1 MPPVAIAAA
10 VAAGAGAAFAG
21 VTIATAVAIASVAFS
36 VTAALT
42 MKTPSFDSYASPQE
56 RKQVLRS
63 AAAPKLAVYGEV
75 MGSGVLFF
83 AEEEPGE
90 QDQDEL
96 LHMCIAIAGHEIT
109 SIGQVY
115 LNDEPIESYGQYA
128 SYELHNNR
136 QTADPYLL
144 ARCPSWDSTM
154 IGKNIAF
161 VRVTLKFNADKF
173 PNGIPN
179 IKMVKRG
186 YKVYDP
192 RTGKTA
198 WSANSALVYLHFL
211 KTFCG
216 VADSDVFVEQFKSC
230 ANICDELVATAA
242 GSGFRYRTHG
252 EFDFNESRVNVMEA
266 ILLSCAGDRVY
277 TGGKHGLMVGAYQG
291 PATLELHSRQ
301 FCGDVQITPETSERD
316 RFNTYCG
323 KFINASQNF
332 IQSDFPPVS
341 VAEWV
346 AEDGREITKDID
358 FRFVTDEYQAQR
370 ICAMKMRRSR
380 VGRILQVPMNY
391 SGFSYRPGMNIKV
404 FIPELAI
411 EGVEY
416 RVDSWSFSVQGG
428 VKLILIQD
436 NAQMYGDI
444 PGQAVFQPPL
454 TNLPSSGPP
463 APSNLRY
470 TARPVGDIVQGLLS
484 WDNFGNQVADNVVN
498 IYRGGVLQYSV
509 RTPANECIISGLAVG
524 TYEARVRAIAANGVG
539 SPISTLS
546 FTIAVPAAPT
556 SITFIPDNWSL
567 QLIPNFSNQL
577 SFGTICEFFYS
588 EVNIPIGQVEA
599 TAFKLGMGTT
609 LMHSGLTPNTTYY
622 YWVRSVNAYGKSAF
636 FAASGKTSYNAASI
650 LDVLDGEIGAEHLR
664 EELRQPIEQIPDIV
678 GQLEQVDR
686 ELTDLSETVAP
697 IAERVPVI
705 DRELTVIDR
714 ELTGLG
720 SALTALDERATQTE
734 SLLRDEQDSLGEMG
748 IGTVLEQDKLHG
760 KIDRVQSEV
769 GDLRDAVFTVN
780 PDTGEIEMG
789 AVRALRDE
797 TQASFTEVNQTLDAV
812 TGTLAT
818 KADQAVVD
826 AQGERLTGA
835 EQTLDGINAT
845 LTQTVTKSEF
855 TSEQQR
861 LTEVSN
867 SLDATKGELA
877 QKAAQSTVTEQGERL
892 AAAEQRIIVN
902 SDAQSALAQSVS
914 GLKAELEAE
923 DQTLQANITEV
934 ARVSTEAD
942 QVLAQRV
949 TGVEVRTDTAEGAI
963 RALEEI
969 VESDS
974 VVTAGRFDE
983 ITATLDLTAKAAD
996 QAAEAAIAN
1005 ALAGDTGEQRHRQAE
1020 ASIRRDQQVQLD
1032 LHQAL
1037 AREVTELDAR
1047 FEGEK
1052 ADTAANF
1059 TDVREVI
1066 ADADQANAQQITQL
1080 RAEYQAADLQTNAA
1094 VAAEVRARSDADSAL
1109 AEQLSTLD
1117 AEFKGA
1123 EQALAASIDEVSRV
1137 SAEANQ
1143 SLSEQLSQVKATAES
1158 AGTAAAGAQ
1167 ISANQAKEDAAAA
1180 AGIADGKGKVIIQSA
1195 APAVEDQ
1202 LAQNLWIDTTS
1213 GTNTPKRWSGSAW
1226 VAVTDKVAIDA
1237 AQAAAAAQASADQAA
1252 QGVARNTAAINDEVK
1267 ARADADSAMAQRIDQ
1282 VQATA
1287 GEQAATIT
1295 GLAKTVGDN
1304 QQASALALQQLDTK
1318 TNQTNAAVGTLAEAL
1333 SEQGK
1338 ALAGR
1343 QDDLAAEV
1351 DLAALASIGNTLA
1364 DDQDEGR
1371 ARKARAAITRRQD
1384 TQADEQQALA
1394 RELTQFRAEFAGE
1407 AASTAA
1413 ELTEV
1418 REVIAGVEQST
1429 AHQITQLKTEYQEG
1443 DRQTNAALE
1452 ESTRTLSDAGQAMA
1466 ERVTQLQA
1474 ALEQEDQA
1482 LNAAIQQN
1490 QQAQVAGDQA
1500 LAEQIDQ
1507 LQTASGEQSAGL
1519 TNLAKVVTDGQQA
1532 TGEALQQL
1540 NTKTDQT
1547 NASVGSLSEAVSEQ
1561 GKALSGK
1568 QDDLVAELDLAAL
1581 ASLGN
1586 TLADEEGETRNRK
1599 ARAQITQRQEA
1610 QANEQQALA
1619 KEVTQFRADFAG
1631 EQAATSAAL
1640 TGVREVIAG
1649 VEQSTARELSQLKT
1663 DYQAADLQT
1672 NAALE
1677 ESKRTLSAADQAMAE
1692 RVTQLQATL
1701 EGEDQKL
1708 DAAILETQRTQAAG
1722 DSALAE
1728 QLTQLQAQVTE
1739 GDQTL
1744 NAAILQTQQ
1753 AQVEGDQANAN
1764 SIATVQANL
1773 NNTNA
1778 AVQSGATATANL
1790 RGEVEAGWYTKA
1802 NINGEGGGFGL
1813 SVKMNA
1819 DGTVLS
1825 SFVID
1830 ADVFAVLSRA
1840 GGVATKRHP
1849 FIVKN
1854 GTVYMNHA
1862 MMDTAEIGSVIA
1874 KYIDV
1879 QHLIGTLI
1887 EGGSFRG
1894 GDLWIGENAN
1904 GSFGAYG
1911 KRWNAG
1917 IDSSGRIYGSNVYF
1931 ESGTFQGN
1939 VLALSGTMNNVT
1951 IKENCDVR
1959 GTIYAERIVGDVAA
1973 IKSLYMQEPRNPFS
1987 MFFNVAAANFSRGVI
2002 VTGINI
2008 KAEGYNYGSGGAP
2021 TQVTRTCTAVF
2032 YMNGVEFGRE
2042 SVSAT
2047 GESRK
2052 DSATA
2057 SATVTLPAG
2066 VRGRFQVSIL
2076 GDVSV
2081 SLVGAVALVF
2091 KYSSATFE

>member
-10 VAAGAGAAFAG
+10 VAVGAGAAFAG
-21 VTIATAVAIASVAFS
+21 ATIATAVAIASVAFS

-42 MKTPSFDSYASPQE
+42 TKTPSFDSYASPQE

-83 AEEEPGE
+83 AEEEAGE
-90 QDQDEL
+90 QDKDEL
-96 LHMCIAIAGHEIT
+96 LHMCIAVAGHEIT

-161 VRVTLKFNADKF
+161 VRVTLKFSADKF

-192 RTGKTA
+192 RTGSTV

-216 VADSDVFVEQFKSC
+216 VADSDLLIEQFKSC

-242 GSGFRYRTHG
+242 GPGFRYRTHG
-252 EFDFNESRVNVMEA
+252 EFDFNESRVKVMEA

-301 FCGDVQITPETSERD
+301 ICGDVQITPEASERD
-316 RFNTYCG
+316 RFNTYRG
-323 KFINASQNF
+323 KFINASQKF
-332 IQSDFPPVS
+332 IQSDFPPVT

-346 AEDGREITKDID
+346 AEDGREIAKDID
-358 FRFVTDEYQAQR
+358 FRFVTDEFQAQR

-391 SGFSYRPGMNIKV
+391 SGFAYRPGTNVKV
-404 FIPELAI
+404 FIPELQI
-411 EGVEY
+411 DGVEHK
-416 RVDSWSFSVQGG
+416 VDSWSFSVQGG

-436 NAQMYGDI
+436 SPQMYGDI
-444 PGQAVFQPPL
+444 PGQAVVNPPL

-470 TARPVGDIVQGLLS
+470 TSKPVGDIAQGLLS

-509 RTPANECIISGLAVG
+509 RTPASECILSGLAVG
-524 TYEARVRAIAANGVG
+524 TYEARVQAIAVNGVG
-539 SPISTLS
+539 SPITTLS
-546 FTIAVPAAPT
+546 FTIAVPAVPT

-567 QLIPNFSNQL
+567 QLIPNFSSQL

-609 LMHSGLTPNTTYY
+609 LMHSGLKPNTMYY

-636 FAASGKTSYNAASI
+636 FSASGKTSYDPSSI
-650 LDVLDGEIGAEHLR
+650 LDMLDGEIGGEHLR
-664 EELRQPIEQIPDIV
+664 EELRQPIEQIPSIV
-678 GQLEQVDR
+678 GQLEQVER
-686 ELTDLSETVAP
+686 EFTDLSETVAP
-697 IAERVPVI
+697 IAERVPVLDLQI
-705 DRELTVIDR
+705 V
-714 ELTGLG
+714 GLG
-720 SALTALDERATQTE
+720 DALVALDERSKQTE
-734 SLLRDEQDSLGEMG
+734 NLLRDEQNHLGQMG
-748 IGTVLEQDKLHG
+748 IDTVLEQDKLHG
-760 KIDRVQSEV
+760 KIDRVQSEM
-769 GDLRDAVFTVN
+769 GDLRDAIFTVN
-780 PDTGEIEMG
+780 PGTGQIEMDV
-789 AVRALRDE
+789 VRALREE

-812 TGTLAT
+812 TGTLVT
-818 KADQAVVD
+818 KADLAVVD
-826 AQGERLTGA
+826 AQGSRLTGA
-835 EQTLDGINAT
+835 EQALDGINAT

-861 LTEVSN
+861 LTEVSS
-867 SLDATKGELA
+867 SLDAAMGQIQ

-892 AAAEQRIIVN
+892 AAAEQRITVN
-902 SDAQSALAQSVS
+902 SDAQSALAERVS
-914 GLKAELEAE
+914 GLKAELEAD
-923 DQTLQANITEV
+923 DQALRANITEV

-942 QVLAQRV
+942 QVLAERV
-949 TGVEVRTDTAEGAI
+949 SGVEVRTGTAEGKI
-963 RALEEI
+963 RALEQI
-969 VESDS
+969 VESDGG
-974 VVTAGRFDE
+974 VTAGRFDE
-983 ITATLDLTAKAAD
+983 IAAALDLTAKSAD

-1005 ALAGDTGEQRHRQAE
+1005 ALAGDKGEQRHRRAE

-1037 AREVTELDAR
+1037 ARDVTELDAR

-1052 ADTAANF
+1052 ANTAANF

-1066 ADADQANAQQITQL
+1066 ADVDQATAQQITQL
-1080 RAEYQAADLQTNAA
+1080 RAEYQAGDLQTNAA
-1094 VAAEVRARSDADSAL
+1094 L
-1109 AEQLSTLD
+1109 L
-1117 AEFKGA
+1117 
-1123 EQALAASIDEVSRV
+1123 
-1137 SAEANQ
+1137 
-1143 SLSEQLSQVKATAES
+1143 
-1158 AGTAAAGAQ
+1158 
-1167 ISANQAKEDAAAA
+1167 
-1180 AGIADGKGKVIIQSA
+1180 
-1195 APAVEDQ
+1195 
-1202 LAQNLWIDTTS
+1202 
-1213 GTNTPKRWSGSAW
+1213 
-1226 VAVTDKVAIDA
+1226 
-1237 AQAAAAAQASADQAA
+1237 
-1252 QGVARNTAAINDEVK
+1252 
-1267 ARADADSAMAQRIDQ
+1267 
-1282 VQATA
+1282 
-1287 GEQAATIT
+1287 
-1295 GLAKTVGDN
+1295 
-1304 QQASALALQQLDTK
+1304 
-1318 TNQTNAAVGTLAEAL
+1318 
-1333 SEQGK
+1333 
-1338 ALAGR
+1338 
-1343 QDDLAAEV
+1343 
-1351 DLAALASIGNTLA
+1351 
-1364 DDQDEGR
+1364 
-1371 ARKARAAITRRQD
+1371 
-1384 TQADEQQALA
+1384 
-1394 RELTQFRAEFAGE
+1394 
-1407 AASTAA
+1407 
-1413 ELTEV
+1413 
-1418 REVIAGVEQST
+1418 
-1429 AHQITQLKTEYQEG
+1429 
-1443 DRQTNAALE
+1443 QTNAALE
-1452 ESTRTLSDAGQAMA
+1452 ERSKTLSDADQALG

-1474 ALEQEDQA
+1474 ALEGEDQT
-1482 LNAAIQQN
+1482 LNAAILETQRTQVAGDQALANQVSQLQAKVIEGDQTLDAAIKLN

-1507 LQTASGEQSAGL
+1507 LQTSSGEQAASL
-1519 TNLAKVVTDGQQA
+1519 TDLAEVVADGQQA
-1532 TGEALQQL
+1532 TGQALQQL
-1540 NTKTDQT
+1540 TTKTDKTQ
-1547 NASVGSLSEAVSEQ
+1547 SDVGTLSEAVAEQ
-1561 GKALSGK
+1561 GKALAAR
-1568 QDDLVAELDLAAL
+1568 QEDLSAEVDLTAL
-1581 ASLGN
+1581 ASIGN
-1586 TLADEEGETRNRK
+1586 TLSDEAGETRSRK
-1599 ARAQITQRQEA
+1599 ARASITRQQEA
-1610 QANEQQALA
+1610 QADEHQALA
-1619 KEVTQFRADFAG
+1619 REVTQFRAEFEG

-1649 VEQSTARELSQLKT
+1649 VEQATALEISQLKT

-1677 ESKRTLSAADQAMAE
+1677 ESNRTLSAADQAMAE
-1692 RVTQLQATL
+1692 RVTQLQAAL
-1701 EGEDQKL
+1701 EGEDQTL
-1708 DAAILETQRTQAAG
+1708 NAAILETQRTQAEG

-1728 QLTQLQAQVTE
+1728 QLTQLAAKAVADDKVLDAAIKLNQQAQVAGDNALTSRIDQLQATLEQEDQELNAAIQQAQQAQVT
-1739 GDQTL
+1739 GDQALAGQLTQ
-1744 NAAILQTQQ
+1744 LQATVTNGNTALSATIQQNQQ
-1753 AQVEGDQANAN
+1753 AQVAGDQANAN
-1764 SIATVQANL
+1764 AIATVQANL

-1778 AVQSGATATANL
+1778 AVQSGATATSNL
-1790 RGEVEAGWYTKA
+1790 RGEVEAAWYTQAK
-1802 NINGEGGGFGL
+1802 INSEGGGFGL

-1825 SFVID
+1825 SFLID

-1917 IDSSGRIYGSNVYF
+1917 IDGSGRMYGSNVYF

-1939 VLALSGTMNNVT
+1939 VQALSGTMNNVT
-1951 IKENCDVR
+1951 IKENCQILGNLSAAQITGDIVRVYDASNQAQINLGAVNFAREISFSIIVNSGREKTTGNAILNGSTVKTVTSTAIDVA
-1959 GTIYAERIVGDVAA
+1959 GTI
-1973 IKSLYMQEPRNPFS
+1973 S
-1987 MFFNVAAANFSRGVI
+1987 AN
-2002 VTGINI
+2002 T
-2008 KAEGYNYGSGGAP
+2008 
-2021 TQVTRTCTAVF
+2021 
-2032 YMNGVEFGRE
+2032 
-2042 SVSAT
+2042 VSA
-2047 GESRK
+2047 
-2052 DSATA
+2052 AHV
-2057 SATVTLPAG
+2057 VTLPAG
-2066 VRGRFQVSIL
+2066 VSHTARFSWSGNGGYNSAYCLVIVS
-2076 GDVSV
+2076 
-2081 SLVGAVALVF
+2081 
-2091 KYSSATFE
+2091 KK

>member
-242 GSGFRYRTHG
+242 AGSGFRYRTHG

-436 NAQMYGDI
+436 SPEMYGDI
-444 PGQAVFQPPL
+444 PGQAVVNPPL

-470 TARPVGDIVQGLLS
+470 TAKPVGDIVQGVLQ
-484 WDNFGNQVADNVVN
+484 WGNFGSQVVDNIVN
-498 IYRGGVLQYSV
+498 IYRAGVLQYSI
-509 RTPANECIISGLAVG
+509 RTPANECTLSGLAVG
-524 TYEARVRAIAANGVG
+524 TYEARVQAIAANGVG

-567 QLIPNFSNQL
+567 QLIPNFSTQL

-622 YWVRSVNAYGKSAF
+622 YWVRSVNTYGKSAL
-636 FAASGKTSYNAASI
+636 FAASGKTSYEAASI
-650 LDVLDGEIGAEHLR
+650 LDILDGEIGGEHLR
-664 EELRQPIEQIPDIV
+664 EELRKPIEQIPDIV
-678 GQLEQVDR
+678 GQLEQVDQ

-705 DRELTVIDR
+705 DRELTD
-714 ELTGLG
+714 LG

-748 IGTVLEQDKLHG
+748 ISTVLEQDKLHG

-769 GDLRDAVFTVN
+769 GDLRDAIFTVN
-780 PDTGEIEMG
+780 PDTGQIEMG

-818 KADQAVVD
+818 KADNAVVD
-826 AQGERLTGA
+826 AQGERLTEA
-835 EQTLDGINAT
+835 EQVIDGINAT

-861 LTEVSN
+861 LTEVSD

-892 AAAEQRIIVN
+892 AAAEQRITAN
-902 SDAQSALAQSVS
+902 SDATSALAQSVE
-914 GLKAELEAE
+914 GLKAEVEQGDEL
-923 DQTLQANITEV
+923 LQATITEV

-949 TGVEVRTDTAEGAI
+949 SGIEVRTGTAEGKI
-963 RALEEI
+963 QALEQI
-969 VESDS
+969 VENDG

-983 ITATLDLTAKAAD
+983 ISATLDLTAEAAD

-1005 ALAGDTGEQRHRQAE
+1005 TLAGDNGEQRHRQAE

-1066 ADADQANAQQITQL
+1066 ADVDQATAQQITQL
-1080 RAEYQAADLQTNAA
+1080 RAEYQAGDLQTNTALLQTNAA
-1094 VAAEVRARSDADSAL
+1094 LEERSKTLSDADQALSERVTQLQAALEGEDQTLNAAILESQRTQVAGDQAL
-1109 AEQLSTLD
+1109 AEQVTQLQAQVIEGDQTLD
-1117 AEFKGA
+1117 AAIKLNQQAQVTGD
-1123 EQALAASIDEVSRV
+1123 QALAEQI
-1137 SAEANQ
+1137 
-1143 SLSEQLSQVKATAES
+1143 EQLQ
-1158 AGTAAAGAQ
+1158 
-1167 ISANQAKEDAAAA
+1167 
-1180 AGIADGKGKVIIQSA
+1180 
-1195 APAVEDQ
+1195 
-1202 LAQNLWIDTTS
+1202 TS
-1213 GTNTPKRWSGSAW
+1213 S
-1226 VAVTDKVAIDA
+1226 
-1237 AQAAAAAQASADQAA
+1237 
-1252 QGVARNTAAINDEVK
+1252 
-1267 ARADADSAMAQRIDQ
+1267 
-1282 VQATA
+1282 
-1287 GEQAATIT
+1287 GEQAASLTD
-1295 GLAKTVGDN
+1295 LAEAVADN

-1318 TNQTNAAVGTLAEAL
+1318 TNQTNATVGTLAEAL

-1343 QDDLAAEV
+1343 QDELAAEV
-1351 DLAALASIGNTLA
+1351 DLTALASIGNTLA

-1371 ARKARAAITRRQD
+1371 ARKASATITRRQD
-1384 TQADEQQALA
+1384 TQADEHQALA
-1394 RELTQFRAEFAGE
+1394 REVTQFRAEFE
-1407 AASTAA
+1407 
-1413 ELTEV
+1413 
-1418 REVIAGVEQST
+1418 
-1429 AHQITQLKTEYQEG
+1429 
-1443 DRQTNAALE
+1443 
-1452 ESTRTLSDAGQAMA
+1452 
-1466 ERVTQLQA
+1466 
-1474 ALEQEDQA
+1474 
-1482 LNAAIQQN
+1482 
-1490 QQAQVAGDQA
+1490 
-1500 LAEQIDQ
+1500 
-1507 LQTASGEQSAGL
+1507 
-1519 TNLAKVVTDGQQA
+1519 
-1532 TGEALQQL
+1532 
-1540 NTKTDQT
+1540 
-1547 NASVGSLSEAVSEQ
+1547 
-1561 GKALSGK
+1561 
-1568 QDDLVAELDLAAL
+1568 
-1581 ASLGN
+1581 
-1586 TLADEEGETRNRK
+1586 
-1599 ARAQITQRQEA
+1599 
-1610 QANEQQALA
+1610 
-1619 KEVTQFRADFAG
+1619 G

-1649 VEQSTARELSQLKT
+1649 VEQSTAREISQLKT

-1677 ESKRTLSAADQAMAE
+1677 ESNRTLSAANQAMAE
-1692 RVTQLQATL
+1692 RVTQLQAAL
-1701 EGEDQKL
+1701 EGE
-1708 DAAILETQRTQAAG
+1708 
-1722 DSALAE
+1722 
-1728 QLTQLQAQVTE
+1728 
-1739 GDQTL
+1739 DQTL
-1744 NAAILQTQQ
+1744 NAAILESQRTQV
-1753 AQVEGDQANAN
+1753 AGDQVNANA
-1764 SIATVQANL
+1764 IATVQANL

-1802 NINGEGGGFGL
+1802 NINSEGGGFGL

-1854 GTVYMNHA
+1854 DTVYMNHA
-1862 MMDTAEIGSVIA
+1862 LMDTAEIGSVIA

-1879 QHLIGTLI
+1879 QHLVGTLI

-1917 IDSSGRIYGSNVYF
+1917 IDSSGRMYGSNVYF
-1931 ESGTFQGN
+1931 DSGTFQGN

-1951 IKENCDVR
+1951 IKENCNVL

-1973 IKSLYMQEPRNPFS
+1973 TRSLPNNGALTVLASVYVRKIYVSTFI
-1987 MFFNVAAANFSRGVI
+1987 AAGRHGSH
-2002 VTGINI
+2002 INI
-2008 KAEGYNYGSGGAP
+2008 LVNGISIGSLSVSPLLGGSTGAITDMKSAVFTYTIP
-2021 TQVTRTCTAVF
+2021 ANVQVTI
-2032 YMNGVEFGRE
+2032 
-2042 SVSAT
+2042 SSSANIPDFST
-2047 GESRK
+2047 
-2052 DSATA
+2052 ATA
-2057 SATVTLPAG
+2057 LVTV
-2066 VRGRFQVSIL
+2066 QKQ
-2076 GDVSV
+2076 D
-2081 SLVGAVALVF
+2081 
-2091 KYSSATFE
+2091 SSTFA

>member
-36 VTAALT
+36 VTASLT

-567 QLIPNFSNQL
+567 QLIPNFSTQL

-622 YWVRSVNAYGKSAF
+622 YWVRSVNAYGKSAL

-664 EELRQPIEQIPDIV
+664 EELRQPIEQIPSIV
-678 GQLEQVDR
+678 GQLEQVDQ

-769 GDLRDAVFTVN
+769 GDLRDAIFTVN

-902 SDAQSALAQSVS
+902 SDAQSALAQSVE
-914 GLKAELEAE
+914 GLKAEVEQGDEL
-923 DQTLQANITEV
+923 LQANITEV

-949 TGVEVRTDTAEGAI
+949 AGVEVRTDTAEGAI

-1005 ALAGDTGEQRHRQAE
+1005 TLAGDTGEQRHRQAE

-1066 ADADQANAQQITQL
+1066 ADVDQATAQQITQL
-1080 RAEYQAADLQTNAA
+1080 RADYQAADLQTNAA

-1180 AGIADGKGKVIIQSA
+1180 AGIAEGKGKVLIQSA

-1318 TNQTNAAVGTLAEAL
+1318 TNQTNATVGTLAEAL
-1333 SEQGK
+1333 SEQGE

-1351 DLAALASIGNTLA
+1351 DLTALASIGNTLA

-1371 ARKARAAITRRQD
+1371 ARTARTARAEITRRQD
-1384 TQADEQQALA
+1384 TQADEHQALA
-1394 RELTQFRAEFAGE
+1394 REVTQFRAEFE
-1407 AASTAA
+1407 
-1413 ELTEV
+1413 
-1418 REVIAGVEQST
+1418 
-1429 AHQITQLKTEYQEG
+1429 
-1443 DRQTNAALE
+1443 
-1452 ESTRTLSDAGQAMA
+1452 
-1466 ERVTQLQA
+1466 
-1474 ALEQEDQA
+1474 
-1482 LNAAIQQN
+1482 
-1490 QQAQVAGDQA
+1490 
-1500 LAEQIDQ
+1500 
-1507 LQTASGEQSAGL
+1507 
-1519 TNLAKVVTDGQQA
+1519 
-1532 TGEALQQL
+1532 
-1540 NTKTDQT
+1540 
-1547 NASVGSLSEAVSEQ
+1547 
-1561 GKALSGK
+1561 
-1568 QDDLVAELDLAAL
+1568 
-1581 ASLGN
+1581 
-1586 TLADEEGETRNRK
+1586 
-1599 ARAQITQRQEA
+1599 
-1610 QANEQQALA
+1610 
-1619 KEVTQFRADFAG
+1619 G

-1640 TGVREVIAG
+1640 TVVREVIAG

-1677 ESKRTLSAADQAMAE
+1677 ESKRTLSAADQAMSE
-1692 RVTQLQATL
+1692 RVTQLQANL

-1708 DAAILETQRTQAAG
+1708 DSAILETQRTQAAG

-1802 NINGEGGGFGL
+1802 NINSEGGGFGL

-1874 KYIDV
+1874 KYINV
-1879 QHLIGTLI
+1879 QHLVGTLI

-1917 IDSSGRIYGSNVYF
+1917 IDGSGRIYGSNVYF

-1939 VLALSGTMNNVT
+1939 VLANSGTMNNVT
-1951 IKENCDVR
+1951 VKENCNVL
-1959 GTIYAERIVGDVAA
+1959 GTVYASKLVGDVTKVRAFDLGLLA
-1973 IKSLYMQEPRNPFS
+1973 GQIIPGGTVVTLLS
-1987 MFFNVAAANFSRGVI
+1987 VNF
-2002 VTGINI
+2002 
-2008 KAEGYNYGSGGAP
+2008 
-2021 TQVTRTCTAVF
+2021 
-2032 YMNGVEFGRE
+2032 
-2042 SVSAT
+2042 
-2047 GESRK
+2047 
-2052 DSATA
+2052 DSADFTQELTIEKIDVRIWGYEQGSTTA
-2057 SATVTLPAG
+2057 RMYVKVGSAAGVQIDVQSSTGDIFSAISPRTVSIPAG
-2066 VRGRFQVSIL
+2066 QS
-2076 GDVSV
+2076 
-2081 SLVGAVALVF
+2081 SLTIYYVAER
-2091 KYSSATFE
+2091 KSSYMRNAQRRLIYLNKQGGSFSAS